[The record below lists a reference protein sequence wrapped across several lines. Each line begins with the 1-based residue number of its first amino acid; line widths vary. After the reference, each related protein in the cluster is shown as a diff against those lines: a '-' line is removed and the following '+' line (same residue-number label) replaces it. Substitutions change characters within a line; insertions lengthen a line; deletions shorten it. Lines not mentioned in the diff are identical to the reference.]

1 MPEISK
7 LENFENFGNLNR
19 LYLQDVLYYKLI
31 LNYKKIFMARKSI
44 LVVDDEKSQREIL
57 EMILSSEGY
66 DVTMASSG
74 EAAMKFV
81 ADRHFDLVLT
91 DLKMTGM
98 SGLDLLKQL
107 TDFDKSIIV
116 LLLTAHGTVDSAVDA
131 LRLGAFD
138 YLQKPYDRE
147 KLLDTISRALNK
159 LTNLDAEIVSAS
171 PEMDRVKKLILKVA
185 KSNSTVLIR
194 GESGTGKE
202 LIARSIH
209 NNSLRASEVF
219 QAVNCAAIN
228 ENLLESELFGHEKG
242 SFTGAV
248 GEKKGLFEVADGGT
262 LFLDEIGELDV
273 SLQAKLLRALQ
284 EKQIRRVGATREIN
298 TDVRVVAATNRD
310 LLKMTKEGSFREDL
324 YYRLNVLSIEIPP
337 LRERRSDVM
346 LLMEYFIKKHTRDTN
361 RKISLSPEARRIF
374 EDYSYP
380 GNVRQLE
387 SAIERAIL
395 LCEND
400 TITVDDLPPEMTQGT
415 RAASVSNDLFKLP
428 PEGVSFEDVE
438 RSLIMQAMDRTDN
451 NITKSAKLLG
461 LTFRTLQ
468 YRLEKF
474 GIKRDG
480 AEDEE
485 EA

>member
-1 MPEISK
+1 
-7 LENFENFGNLNR
+7 
-19 LYLQDVLYYKLI
+19 
-31 LNYKKIFMARKSI
+31 MARKSI
-44 LVVDDEKSQREIL
+44 LVVDDEKNQREIL
-57 EMILSSEGY
+57 ETILSGEGY
-66 DVTMASSG
+66 DVTTASSG

-81 ADRHFDLVLT
+81 EARRFDLVLT

-98 SGLDLLKQL
+98 SGLDLLKEL
-107 TDFDKSIIV
+107 TNFDKSIIV
-116 LLLTAHGTVDSAVDA
+116 ILLTAHGSVDSAVDA

-138 YLQKPYDRE
+138 YLQKPYDSE
-147 KLLDTISRALNK
+147 KLLDTVSRALNK
-159 LTNLDAEIVSAS
+159 LSALDTEIVSVS
-171 PEMDRVKKLILKVA
+171 PEMDKVKKLILKIA

-209 NNSLRASEVF
+209 KNSLRTNEIF

-248 GEKKGLFEVADGGT
+248 AEKKGLFEIANNGT
-262 LFLDEIGELDV
+262 LFLDEIGELDIA
-273 SLQAKLLRALQ
+273 LQAKLLRALQ
-284 EKQIRRVGATREIN
+284 EKEIRRVGGIKDIEV
-298 TDVRVVAATNRD
+298 DVRVLAATNRD
-310 LLKMTKEGSFREDL
+310 LLKMAEEKRFREDL
-324 YYRLNVLSIEIPP
+324 YYRLNVLSIDIPP
-337 LRERRSDVM
+337 LRERRSDVPV
-346 LLMEYFIKKHTRDTN
+346 LIDYFVNKHTRGTD
-361 RKISLSPEARRIF
+361 RKITIEGDAKKLLL
-374 EDYSYP
+374 DYHYP

-387 SAIERAIL
+387 SALERAIL

-400 TITVDDLPPEMTQGT
+400 TITLEDLPPEMTQS
-415 RAASVSNDLFKLP
+415 RAAGASASGGDSQFKLP
-428 PEGVSFEDVE
+428 PEGVNFEDVE

-474 GIKRDG
+474 GIKKESDG
-480 AEDEE
+480 TGEED
-485 EA
+485 AS

>member
-1 MPEISK
+1 
-7 LENFENFGNLNR
+7 
-19 LYLQDVLYYKLI
+19 
-31 LNYKKIFMARKSI
+31 MARKSI
-44 LVVDDEKSQREIL
+44 LVVDDEKNQREIL
-57 EMILSSEGY
+57 ETILSGEGY
-66 DVTMASSG
+66 DVTTASSG

-81 ADRHFDLVLT
+81 ESRRFDLVLT

-98 SGLDLLKQL
+98 SGLDLLKEL
-107 TDFDKSIIV
+107 TNYDKSIIV
-116 LLLTAHGTVDSAVDA
+116 ILLTAHGSVDSAVDA

-138 YLQKPYDRE
+138 YLQKPYDSE
-147 KLLDTISRALNK
+147 KLLDTVSRALNK
-159 LTNLDAEIVSAS
+159 LSALDTEIVSVS
-171 PEMDRVKKLILKVA
+171 PEMDKVKKLILKIA

-209 NNSLRASEVF
+209 KNSLRTNEVF

-248 GEKKGLFEVADGGT
+248 AEKKGLFEIANNGT
-262 LFLDEIGELDV
+262 LFLDEIGELDIA
-273 SLQAKLLRALQ
+273 LQAKLLRALQ
-284 EKQIRRVGATREIN
+284 EKEIRRVGGIKEIEV
-298 TDVRVVAATNRD
+298 DVRVLAATNRD
-310 LLKMTKEGSFREDL
+310 LLKMAEEQRFREDL
-324 YYRLNVLSIEIPP
+324 YYRLNVLSIDIPP
-337 LRERRSDVM
+337 LRERRSDIPV
-346 LLMEYFIKKHTRDTN
+346 LMDYFVKKHTRGTD
-361 RKISLSPEARRIF
+361 RKITLEGDAKKLLL
-374 EDYSYP
+374 DYHYP

-395 LCEND
+395 LSEND
-400 TITVDDLPPEMTQGT
+400 TITLEDLPPEMTQS
-415 RAASVSNDLFKLP
+415 RAAGASVGGGDLQFKLP
-428 PEGVSFEDVE
+428 PEGVNFEDVE

-474 GIKRDG
+474 GIKKDG
-480 AEDEE
+480 DGTVEEE

>member
-1 MPEISK
+1 
-7 LENFENFGNLNR
+7 
-19 LYLQDVLYYKLI
+19 
-31 LNYKKIFMARKSI
+31 MARKSI
-44 LVVDDEKSQREIL
+44 LVVDDEKNQREIL
-57 EMILSSEGY
+57 ETILSGEGY
-66 DVTMASSG
+66 DVTTASSG

-81 ADRHFDLVLT
+81 EARRFDLVLT

-98 SGLDLLKQL
+98 SGLDLLKEL
-107 TDFDKSIIV
+107 TNYDKSIIV
-116 LLLTAHGTVDSAVDA
+116 ILLTAHGSVDSAVDA

-138 YLQKPYDRE
+138 YLQKPYDSE
-147 KLLDTISRALNK
+147 KLLDTVSRALNK
-159 LTNLDAEIVSAS
+159 LSARDTEIVSVS
-171 PEMDRVKKLILKVA
+171 PEMDKVKKLILKIA

-209 NNSLRASEVF
+209 KNSLRTNEVF

-248 GEKKGLFEVADGGT
+248 AEKKGLFEIADDGT
-262 LFLDEIGELDV
+262 LFLDEIGELDIA
-273 SLQAKLLRALQ
+273 LQAKLLRALQ
-284 EKQIRRVGATREIN
+284 EKEIRRVGGVKEIEV
-298 TDVRVVAATNRD
+298 DVRVLAATNRD
-310 LLKMTKEGSFREDL
+310 LLKMAEEKRFREDL
-324 YYRLNVLSIEIPP
+324 YYRLNVLSIDIPP
-337 LRERRSDVM
+337 LRERRSDVPV
-346 LLMEYFIKKHTRDTN
+346 LIDYFVKKHSRGTD
-361 RKISLSPEARRIF
+361 RKIQIDTDAKKLLL
-374 EDYSYP
+374 DYHYP

-387 SAIERAIL
+387 SALERAIL

-400 TITVDDLPPEMTQGT
+400 TITMEDLPPEMTQT
-415 RAASVSNDLFKLP
+415 RAAGASAGGGDSQFKLP
-428 PEGVSFEDVE
+428 AEGVNFEDVE

-474 GIKRDG
+474 GFKKDGDG
-480 AEDEE
+480 AGDEE
-485 EA
+485 ET

>member
-1 MPEISK
+1 
-7 LENFENFGNLNR
+7 
-19 LYLQDVLYYKLI
+19 
-31 LNYKKIFMARKSI
+31 MARKSI
-44 LVVDDEKSQREIL
+44 LVVDDEKNQREIL
-57 EMILSSEGY
+57 ETILSGEGY
-66 DVTMASSG
+66 DVTTASSG

-81 ADRHFDLVLT
+81 ADRRFDLVLT

-98 SGLDLLKQL
+98 SGLDLLKEL

-116 LLLTAHGTVDSAVDA
+116 ILLTAHGTIDSAVDA
-131 LRLGAFD
+131 LRLGAFE
-138 YLQKPYDRE
+138 YLQKPYDSE
-147 KLLDTISRALNK
+147 KLLETVSRALNK
-159 LTNLDAEIVSAS
+159 LTTLDAEIISVS
-171 PEMDRVKKLILKVA
+171 PEMDKVKKLILKIA

-202 LIARSIH
+202 MIARSIH
-209 NNSLRASEVF
+209 TNSLRSSEVF

-248 GEKKGLFEVADGGT
+248 AEKKGLFEIAHNGT

-273 SLQAKLLRALQ
+273 SLQAKILRALQ
-284 EKQIRRVGATREIN
+284 EKQIRRVGGIRDIDV
-298 TDVRVVAATNRD
+298 DVRVVAATNRD
-310 LLKMTKEGSFREDL
+310 LLHMVEEKRFREDL
-324 YYRLNVLSIEIPP
+324 YYRLNVLSIELPA
-337 LRERRSDVM
+337 LRERRSDIPV
-346 LLMEYFIKKHTRDTN
+346 LIDYFVKKHTRGTD
-361 RKISLSPEARRIF
+361 RKITINTDARRLL

-387 SAIERAIL
+387 SALERAIL

-400 TITVDDLPPEMTQGT
+400 TVTLEDLPPEMTQMT
-415 RAASVSNDLFKLP
+415 FASSGDQFKLP
-428 PEGVSFEDVE
+428 PEGVNFEEVE
-438 RSLIMQAMDRTDN
+438 RSLIMQAMGRTDN

-474 GIKRDG
+474 GYKK
-480 AEDEE
+480 DEE
-485 EA
+485 SDEGQGTSSEE

>member
-1 MPEISK
+1 
-7 LENFENFGNLNR
+7 
-19 LYLQDVLYYKLI
+19 
-31 LNYKKIFMARKSI
+31 MARKSI

-57 EMILSSEGY
+57 EMILSGEGY
-66 DVTMASSG
+66 DVTTASSG

-98 SGLDLLKQL
+98 SGLDLLKEL

-159 LTNLDAEIVSAS
+159 LSTLDAEIISVS

-202 LIARSIH
+202 LIARAIH
-209 NNSLRASEVF
+209 NNSLRSSEVF

-248 GEKKGLFEVADGGT
+248 GEKKGLFEVADNGT
-262 LFLDEIGELDV
+262 LFLDEIGELDI
-273 SLQAKLLRALQ
+273 SLQAKILRALQ
-284 EKQIRRVGATREIN
+284 EKQIRRVGGVKELN
-298 TDVRVVAATNRD
+298 VDVRVVAATNRD
-310 LLKMTKEGSFREDL
+310 LLAMSQEGRFREDL
-324 YYRLNVLSIEIPP
+324 YYRLNVLSIELPA
-337 LRERRSDVM
+337 LRTRRSDVPV
-346 LLMEYFIKKHTRDTN
+346 LIEYFLGKHTRGTN
-361 RKISLSPEARRIF
+361 RQVTINKEARGIL
-374 EDYSYP
+374 ENYAYP

-395 LCEND
+395 LCENNQ
-400 TITVDDLPPEMTQGT
+400 ITVEDLPPEMSQ
-415 RAASVSNDLFKLP
+415 AARPAVASDLVKLP
-428 PEGVSFEDVE
+428 GEGINFEDVE
-438 RSLIMQAMDRTDN
+438 RSLIMQAMERTDN

-474 GIKRDG
+474 GYKKDAG
-480 AEDEE
+480 AGEE
-485 EA
+485 EE

>member
-1 MPEISK
+1 
-7 LENFENFGNLNR
+7 
-19 LYLQDVLYYKLI
+19 
-31 LNYKKIFMARKSI
+31 MARKAI
-44 LVVDDEKSQREIL
+44 LVVDDEKNQREIL
-57 EMILSSEGY
+57 ETILSGEGY
-66 DVTMASSG
+66 DVTTASSG

-81 ADRHFDLVLT
+81 EARRFDLVLT

-98 SGLDLLKQL
+98 SGLDLLREL
-107 TDFDKSIIV
+107 TNYDKSIIV
-116 LLLTAHGTVDSAVDA
+116 ILLTAHGSVDSAVDA

-138 YLQKPYDRE
+138 YLQKPYDKD
-147 KLLDTISRALNK
+147 KLLETVSRALNK
-159 LTNLDAEIVSAS
+159 LSALDTEIVSVS
-171 PEMDRVKKLILKVA
+171 PEMDKVKKLILKIA

-202 LIARSIH
+202 LIARSMH
-209 NNSLRASEVF
+209 KNSLRTNETF

-248 GEKKGLFEVADGGT
+248 GEKKGLFEIANNGT
-262 LFLDEIGELDV
+262 LFLDEIGELDIA
-273 SLQAKLLRALQ
+273 LQAKLLRALQ
-284 EKQIRRVGATREIN
+284 EKEIRRVGGVKEIPV
-298 TDVRVVAATNRD
+298 DVRVLAATNRD
-310 LLKMTKEGSFREDL
+310 LLKMTEEKRFREDL

-337 LRERRSDVM
+337 LRERRSDIPV
-346 LLMEYFIKKHTRDTN
+346 LMDYFVKKHTRGTE
-361 RKISLSPEARRIF
+361 RKIDIDPSAKKLLT
-374 EDYSYP
+374 DYHYP

-387 SAIERAIL
+387 SAVERAIL

-400 TITVDDLPPEMTQGT
+400 TITTEDLPPEMTGGT
-415 RAASVSNDLFKLP
+415 SLASVDGDVQFKLP
-428 PEGVSFEDVE
+428 PEGVNFEDVE

-474 GIKRDG
+474 GIKKDG
-480 AEDEE
+480 EGTEDEQDS
-485 EA
+485 

>member
-1 MPEISK
+1 M
-7 LENFENFGNLNR
+7 LFELFAGGSCD
-19 LYLQDVLYYKLI
+19 Q
-31 LNYKKIFMARKSI
+31 FMARKSI

-57 EMILSSEGY
+57 EMILSGEGY
-66 DVTMASSG
+66 DVTTASSG

-81 ADRHFDLVLT
+81 ESRRFDLVLS

-98 SGLDLLKQL
+98 SGLDLLKEL
-107 TDFDKSIIV
+107 TNYDKSIIV
-116 LLLTAHGTVDSAVDA
+116 ILLTAHGSVDSAVDA

-138 YLQKPYDRE
+138 YLQKPYDSE
-147 KLLDTISRALNK
+147 KLLETVSRALNK
-159 LTNLDAEIVSAS
+159 LTTLDAEIISVS
-171 PEMDRVKKLILKVA
+171 PEMDKVKKLILKIA

-209 NNSLRASEVF
+209 QNSLRSNETF

-248 GEKKGLFEVADGGT
+248 SEKKGLFEIAHNGT
-262 LFLDEIGELDV
+262 LFLDEIGELDI
-273 SLQAKLLRALQ
+273 SLQAKILRALQ
-284 EKQIRRVGATREIN
+284 EKQIRRVGGTKEIDV
-298 TDVRVVAATNRD
+298 DVRVVAATNRD
-310 LLKMTKEGSFREDL
+310 LLHMVEEKRFREDL
-324 YYRLNVLSIEIPP
+324 YYRLNVLSIELPA
-337 LRERRSDVM
+337 LRERRSDIPV
-346 LLMEYFIKKHTRDTN
+346 LIDYFLKKHTRHTN
-361 RKISLSPEARRIF
+361 RKITISPEARRVL

-387 SAIERAIL
+387 SALERATL
-395 LCEND
+395 LAEND
-400 TITVDDLPPEMTQGT
+400 TITMDDLPPEMKQNTST
-415 RAASVSNDLFKLP
+415 ASAEQFKLP
-428 PEGVSFEDVE
+428 PDGVNFEDVE

-474 GIKRDG
+474 GFKKDTDG
-480 AEDEE
+480 TDDEAE
-485 EA
+485 A

>member
-1 MPEISK
+1 LRYNTE
-7 LENFENFGNLNR
+7 
-19 LYLQDVLYYKLI
+19 
-31 LNYKKIFMARKSI
+31 YKKKQELLQELLQEKEKLFMARKSI

-57 EMILSSEGY
+57 EMILSGEGY
-66 DVTMASSG
+66 DVTTASSG

-98 SGLDLLKQL
+98 TGLDLLKEL

-116 LLLTAHGTVDSAVDA
+116 ILLTAHGTVDSAVDA

-138 YLQKPYDRE
+138 YLQKPFERE
-147 KLLDTISRALNK
+147 KLLETISRALNK
-159 LTNLDAEIVSAS
+159 LSTIDAEIVSES
-171 PEMDRVKKLILKVA
+171 PEMDKVKKLILKVA
-185 KSNSTVLIR
+185 NSNSTVLIR

-202 LIARSIH
+202 LIARAIH
-209 NNSLRASEVF
+209 TNSPRSSEIF

-242 SFTGAV
+242 SFTGAI

-262 LFLDEIGELDV
+262 LFLDEIGELDI
-273 SLQAKLLRALQ
+273 SLQAKILRALQ
-284 EKQIRRVGATREIN
+284 EKQIRRVGGTREIN

-310 LLKMTKEGSFREDL
+310 LLQMTQDGRFREDL
-324 YYRLNVLSIEIPP
+324 YYRLNVLSIELPA
-337 LRERRSDVM
+337 LRERRTDVPV
-346 LLMEYFIKKHTRDTN
+346 LINYFLQKHTRGTN
-361 RKISLSPEARRIF
+361 RKVTIENSARKLL
-374 EDYSYP
+374 ENYSYP

-395 LCEND
+395 LSENN
-400 TITVDDLPPEMTQGT
+400 TITVEDLPPEMKRETVP
-415 RAASVSNDLFKLP
+415 ASADELFKLP
-428 PEGVSFEDVE
+428 AEGVNFEDVE
-438 RSLIMQAMDRTDN
+438 RSLIMQAMERTDN

-474 GIKRDG
+474 GIKKETDET
-480 AEDEE
+480 EDEGAAE
-485 EA
+485 

>member
-1 MPEISK
+1 
-7 LENFENFGNLNR
+7 
-19 LYLQDVLYYKLI
+19 
-31 LNYKKIFMARKSI
+31 MARKSI
-44 LVVDDEKSQREIL
+44 LVVDDEKNQREIL
-57 EMILSSEGY
+57 ETILSGEGY
-66 DVTMASSG
+66 DVTTASSG

-98 SGLDLLKQL
+98 SGLDLLKSL

-116 LLLTAHGTVDSAVDA
+116 ILLTAHGTIDSAVDA
-131 LRLGAFD
+131 LRLGAFE
-138 YLQKPYDRE
+138 YLQKPYDSE
-147 KLLDTISRALNK
+147 KLLETVSRALKK
-159 LTNLDAEIVSAS
+159 LTTLDAEIISVS
-171 PEMDRVKKLILKVA
+171 PEMDKVKKLILKIA

-202 LIARSIH
+202 LIARSLH
-209 NNSLRASEVF
+209 KNSERSNEVF

-248 GEKKGLFEVADGGT
+248 SDKKGLFEIADEGT
-262 LFLDEIGELDV
+262 LFLDEIGELDI
-273 SLQAKLLRALQ
+273 SLQAKILRALQ
-284 EKQIRRVGATREIN
+284 EKQIRRVGGTRELN
-298 TDVRVVAATNRD
+298 VDVRVVAATNRD
-310 LLKMTKEGSFREDL
+310 LLHMVEEKRFREDL
-324 YYRLNVLSIEIPP
+324 YYRLNVLSIELPS
-337 LRERRSDVM
+337 LRERRTDIAV
-346 LLMEYFIKKHTRDTN
+346 LIDYFVKKHTRGTS
-361 RKISLSPEARRIF
+361 RKITITAAARRIL

-400 TITVDDLPPEMTQGT
+400 TVTPEDLPPEMTQSGGSV
-415 RAASVSNDLFKLP
+415 ASGSGDLFKLP
-428 PEGVSFEDVE
+428 AEGVNFEDVE
-438 RSLIMQAMDRTDN
+438 RSLIMQAMERTDN

-474 GIKRDG
+474 GFKKDG
-480 AEDEE
+480 DGTEE
-485 EA
+485 VD